1 MDKAI
6 VLPLFRGA
14 LMRHNTTADPGFP
27 IVSPEMQKNIA
38 RNRQMDRLT
47 GKVRYLIEA
56 DV

>member
-1 MDKAI
+1 
-6 VLPLFRGA
+6 
-14 LMRHNTTADPGFP
+14 MRHNTTADPGFP